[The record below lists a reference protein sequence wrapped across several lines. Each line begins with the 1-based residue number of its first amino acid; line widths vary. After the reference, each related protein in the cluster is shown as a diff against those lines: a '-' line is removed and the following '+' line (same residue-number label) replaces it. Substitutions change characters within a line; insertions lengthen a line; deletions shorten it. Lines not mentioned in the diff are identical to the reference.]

1 MTYLTSSIPR
11 WLAIVVRLSSANAS
25 LLALHT
31 RYWIAVQVCVMV
43 AVGVAGAD
51 LIRATG
57 FIVAIVV
64 IAFGRVPHHMN
75 DRIDIS

>member
-1 MTYLTSSIPR
+1 
-11 WLAIVVRLSSANAS
+11 
-25 LLALHT
+25 
-31 RYWIAVQVCVMV
+31 VQVCVMV

-64 IAFGRVPHHMN
+64 IAFGRVPHHMK